1 VRRYNLAVTSRSLLD
16 RVHLMAAESIEQG
29 AEPQPAF
36 FDLSSDDGRR
46 ALTALLESPS
56 PPRFV
61 HDEIAD
67 QIGELLEARDPTYK
81 PKGADRT
88 ARIDRHLASLGV
100 PVGEYG
106 LWVLY
111 PWSSRLVHVLPRDE
125 YRTVRTA
132 RNRYKITQPEQD
144 TLYAKRIGVLGLS
157 VGNSAAITFAL
168 EGIGGSFKVA
178 DFDLLSLSNMNRLRS
193 GAPDIGV
200 NKTVLAAREMF
211 EIDPYLDITR
221 YPRGVTAEN
230 MDDFLLGGGKLDLLV
245 EECDDLYVKLVIR
258 ERCKALG
265 IPVIMDTSDRG
276 LLDVERFDRE
286 PDRPIMHGLIGDVSA
301 ESLKGLPTK
310 DKVPIFLAI
319 VGGHRMSPRMAA
331 SLPEIDQTIG
341 SWPQLASAVA
351 LGGAI
356 TADAARRLL
365 LGSFTESGRW
375 YVDVESIARNGTGEL
390 THGAEPPRPFEIAPE
405 ARAPRAIAA
414 EPRTD
419 GRVDRDTVK
428 WLVANAILAPS
439 AHNGQPWTFVW
450 RDDALELRHDPAHDL
465 PSLDYDRCATW
476 AAFGAAAHNIELAAR
491 SIGLEPTFS
500 HFPNARDEG
509 LVSVVRFARVES
521 VRDALLEHL
530 PRRVTNRRR
539 DGRHPIAPASLDEL
553 GGAAMEAGASLQ
565 LATSDAALDELAALM
580 GACDRISN
588 MNQAI
593 HREVMDGFRWSRD
606 EVESHRDGLDLAT
619 MELTASERAGMWL
632 LSKWEIM
639 DTLKRIG
646 GGVALED
653 LAKKCV
659 ASTSA
664 IGLLTTRGV
673 APADYLRGGHA
684 LQRVWLTATK
694 LGVALQP
701 WTGLPYLF
709 ARVERGAGAGLSP
722 AEIAELRTLRER
734 YRRVF
739 DVRDG
744 DAEVLLFRLSIAD
757 APSAISLRR
766 PVERVLTF
774 A

>member
-1 VRRYNLAVTSRSLLD
+1 
-16 RVHLMAAESIEQG
+16 MAAESIDQG
-29 AEPQPAF
+29 AEPKPAF

-46 ALTALLESPS
+46 ALDALLESS
-56 PPRFV
+56 LPRFV

-67 QIGELLEARDPTYK
+67 QIGELLEARDPTHK
-81 PKGADRT
+81 PKGAERT
-88 ARIDRHLASLGV
+88 ARIERHLASIGV
-100 PVGEYG
+100 PIGEYG
-106 LWVLY
+106 MWVFY

-144 TLYAKRIGVLGLS
+144 TLYAKRIGVVGLS
-157 VGNSAAITFAL
+157 VGNSAAVTFAL
-168 EGIGGSFKVA
+168 EGIGGAFKVA

-200 NKTVLAAREMF
+200 NKTVLAAREM
-211 EIDPYLDITR
+211 LDIAR
-221 YPRGVTAEN
+221 YPRGVTPEN

-245 EECDDLYVKLVIR
+245 EECDDLYVKIVIR

-319 VGGHRMSPRMAA
+319 VGGHRMSARMAA

-356 TADAARRLL
+356 TADAGRRLL
-365 LGSFTESGRW
+365 LGTFTESGRW

-390 THGAEPPRPFEIAPE
+390 TCGAEPPRPFEISPE
-405 ARAPRAIAA
+405 ARVARSVGAPPPARGPI
-414 EPRTD
+414 
-419 GRVDRDTVK
+419 DRDTVS

-439 AHNGQPWTFVW
+439 AHNGQPWEFVW

-476 AAFGAAAHNIELAAR
+476 AAFGAVVHNIELAAR
-491 SIGLEPTFS
+491 SIGLEPEFS
-500 HFPNARDEG
+500 HFPNAGDER
-509 LVSVVRFARVES
+509 LVSVVHFARAAPAG
-521 VRDALLEHL
+521 DALLEYL

-539 DGRHPIAPASLDEL
+539 DGRRAIAPAALDEL
-553 GGAAMEAGASLQ
+553 RCAADEAGARLQ
-565 LATSDAALDELAALM
+565 VATSDVALDELAALM

-588 MNQAI
+588 MNQSI
-593 HREVMDGFRWSRD
+593 HGEVMDGFRWSRD
-606 EVESHRDGLDLAT
+606 EVEHHRDGLDIAT
-619 MELTASERAGMWL
+619 MELTPSERAGTWL

-639 DTLKRIG
+639 ETLKRIG

-664 IGLLTTRGV
+664 IGLLTTSGV
-673 APADYLRGGHA
+673 APSDYLRGGRA

-694 LGVALQP
+694 LCVALQP

-709 ARVERGAGAGLSP
+709 ARVERGGGAGLSSG
-722 AEIAELRTLRER
+722 EIAELRQLRER

-739 DVRDG
+739 DIHAG
-744 DAEVLLFRLSIAD
+744 DAEVLLFRLSLAD

-766 PVERVLTF
+766 PVDRVLTF

>member
-1 VRRYNLAVTSRSLLD
+1 MTSRSLLD
-16 RVHLMAAESIEQG
+16 RVQRMAAETIDQG
-29 AEPQPAF
+29 AEPRPAF

-46 ALTALLESPS
+46 ALERLLEST

-61 HDEIAD
+61 HDDIAD

-81 PKGADRT
+81 PKGAERT
-88 ARIDRHLASLGV
+88 ARIERYLASVGT
-100 PVGEYG
+100 PIGEYG
-106 LWVLY
+106 LWVYY

-132 RNRYKITQPEQD
+132 RNRYKITQSEQD
-144 TLYAKRIGVLGLS
+144 ALYAKRIGVVGLS
-157 VGNSAAITFAL
+157 VGNAAAVTFAL
-168 EGIGGSFKVA
+168 EGIGGAFKVA

-200 NKTVLAAREMF
+200 NKTVLAAREMLV
-211 EIDPYLDITR
+211 IDPYLDITR
-221 YPRGVTAEN
+221 YPRGVTPEN

-258 ERCKALG
+258 ERCKALA

-319 VGGHRMSPRMAA
+319 VGGHRMSARMAA

-365 LGSFTESGRW
+365 LGTFTESGRW
-375 YVDVESIARNGTGEL
+375 YVDVESIARDGTGEL

-405 ARAPRAIAA
+405 ARAPRAAPPA
-414 EPRTD
+414 PRAN

-428 WLVANAILAPS
+428 WIVDNAILAPS
-439 AHNGQPWTFVW
+439 AHNGQPWQFVW

-476 AAFGAAAHNIELAAR
+476 AAFGAVTHNIELAAR

-500 HFPNARDEG
+500 HFPSASDER
-509 LVSVVRFARVES
+509 LVSRVRFASREPL
-521 VRDALLEHL
+521 RDSLLELL

-539 DGRHPIAPASLDEL
+539 DGRRPIAASSLDEIRR
-553 GGAAMEAGASLQ
+553 AAEEAGASLQ
-565 LATSDAALDELAALM
+565 LATSPAALDELAALM

-593 HREVMDGFRWSRD
+593 HREVMDGFRWSRE
-606 EVESHRDGLDLAT
+606 EVEQHRDGLDLAT

-639 DTLKRIG
+639 ATLKRIG

-664 IGLLTTRGV
+664 IGLLTTPGV
-673 APADYLRGGHA
+673 APSDYLRGGRA

-694 LGVALQP
+694 LALGLQP

-709 ARVERGAGAGLSP
+709 ARVERGGGAGLSP
-722 AEIAELRTLRER
+722 AEIAELRGLRER
-734 YRRVF
+734 YRQVF
-739 DVRDG
+739 DVRAG
-744 DAEVLLFRLSIAD
+744 DAEVLLFRLSLAD
-757 APSAISLRR
+757 APTAISLRR